1 VEEGEDHDNT
11 DTPKN
16 NPDRTQKG
24 QVESLRRQEEET
36 TSTLKSMNVGGQ
48 AKCQGH
54 GRQEKG
60 HMNQEVLEKETD
72 KEHVYVKDVAIG
84 RAARGQTEPRQ
95 EKDEKHVQVQA
106 EVRHAHM
113 PAKGVAKE
121 VKA

>member
-60 HMNQEVLEKETD
+60 HMNQEEKETD
-72 KEHVYVKDVAIG
+72 REHGYAKDVAIG

-113 PAKGVAKE
+113 GVAKE